1 MSFEEFEKIIMSC
14 GEVKP
19 CEGAA
24 NYGSDDWE
32 VKLWRCYS
40 NSNCCQVH
48 QLYNALCKSIQMEKE
63 KARLEGERAALLNII
78 LKEKQYEKAQI
89 CEIS

>member
-24 NYGSDDWE
+24 DYGSEDWE
-32 VKLWRCYS
+32 VTLWRSYG
-40 NSNCCQVH
+40 NKECCQIH
-48 QLYNALCKSIQMEKE
+48 RLYNALCKSIEMERV
-63 KARLEGERAALLNII
+63 KARLEGERDALLNII